1 MNKTTTF
8 ILDGDDKM
16 MRIFETFEENGY
28 KKPIMAAFR
37 KAAAPVRSAMAA
49 NIPSNMSATR
59 KVLKTKAGKGVSL
72 SVGFYGN
79 QGVYVN
85 RRGEGWSPWMLLYWQ
100 NYGTYA
106 NRYPGHTF
114 QNARR
119 ERTARRRGGI
129 KPGLFVERAWE
140 QSKGTAQRNFE
151 AEWLKQY
158 EKFLQ
163 EA

>member
-8 ILDGDDKM
+8 VMDGDDKM
-16 MRIFETFEENGY
+16 MRIFEAFEENGY
-28 KKPIMAAFR
+28 RKPIMAAFR

-85 RRGEGWSPWMLLYWQ
+85 RRGISWSPWMLLYWQ

-119 ERTARRRGGI
+119 ERTARRRRPTG
-129 KPGLFVERAWE
+129 R
-140 QSKGTAQRNFE
+140 SSC
-151 AEWLKQY
+151 
-158 EKFLQ
+158 
-163 EA
+163 